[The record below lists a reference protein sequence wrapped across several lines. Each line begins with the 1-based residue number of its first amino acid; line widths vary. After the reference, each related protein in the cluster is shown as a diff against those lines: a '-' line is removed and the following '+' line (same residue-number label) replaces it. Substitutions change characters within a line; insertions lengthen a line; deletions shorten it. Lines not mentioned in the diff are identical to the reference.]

1 MDEEDLAQET
11 IAAFKRALKDGQK
24 LRSAS
29 ENILVSIERALEK
42 LDEGGDVADSAA
54 IDGAAQDLAE
64 LAHRLVFHAGQI
76 NQLQNLSIDM
86 E

>member
-11 IAAFKRALKDGQK
+11 ITAFKRALKDGQK
-24 LRSAS
+24 LRSAT

-42 LDEGGDVADSAA
+42 LDDGGDVADSAA
-54 IDGAAQDLAE
+54 IDGAAQDLAAF
-64 LAHRLVFHAGQI
+64 AHRLVFHAGQI